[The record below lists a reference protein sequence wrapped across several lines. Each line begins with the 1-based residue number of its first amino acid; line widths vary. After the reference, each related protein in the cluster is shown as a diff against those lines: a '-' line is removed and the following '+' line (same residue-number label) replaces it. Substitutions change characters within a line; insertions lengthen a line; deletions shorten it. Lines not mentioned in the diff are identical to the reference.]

1 MILWA
6 NEVSLERGNQIH
18 QKVQTITIM
27 VVKPHRLPY
36 LHEGGSIITKRI
48 KNQSIHHHPMVIIV
62 GRSLPYTARRNDSRT
77 KRQREKNTTE
87 RIGGKTKGIGRKDIM
102 THLLVQ

>member
-1 MILWA
+1 
-6 NEVSLERGNQIH
+6 
-18 QKVQTITIM
+18 M

-36 LHEGGSIITKRI
+36 LHEGGSMITKRI
-48 KNQSIHHHPMVIIV
+48 KDQSIHHHPMVIIV
-62 GRSLPYTARRNDSRT
+62 GRSLHYTIRSNDART
-77 KRQREKNTTE
+77 KRKTTA